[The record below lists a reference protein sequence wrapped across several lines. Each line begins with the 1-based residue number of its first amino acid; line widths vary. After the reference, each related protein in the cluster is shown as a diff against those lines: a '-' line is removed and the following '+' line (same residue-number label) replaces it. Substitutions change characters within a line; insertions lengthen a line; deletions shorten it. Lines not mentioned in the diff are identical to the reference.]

1 MSYVNLFSYI
11 LISNYVI
18 TPIKEIIDVIPK
30 LLFMK
35 ASLYKLGEFSIIEEE
50 KMGNKRFE
58 NGDIVIEPIFNS
70 NGNIMEF
77 LEEGYA
83 RVSLHNEYLEYFED
97 LAKTK
102 RTKIENTM
110 KKREEI
116 AEKAKVKA
124 LANKIEKESKSKK

>member
-1 MSYVNLFSYI
+1 MSQKLR
-11 LISNYVI
+11 
-18 TPIKEIIDVIPK
+18 TPGRDIKEPILNALSEI
-30 LLFMK
+30 
-35 ASLYKLGEFSIIEEE
+35 S
-50 KMGNKRFE
+50 KME